1 MSVKLLNQDRIAEIF
16 FAKPFDEH
24 RLVFELTGP
33 SSNLFFIGADSRI
46 TAAYY
51 PVTPSEHSTRTM
63 LPGTS
68 YIPPQKKAFHFADE
82 NVPGVDE
89 GLSPNKAAAAFYERL
104 AGERLVA
111 AVRSEVR
118 SNIRKALI
126 RAERKREALASDLQ
140 TAERAEEF
148 KQAGDLILANLK
160 SLRTGMDHAELTGY
174 DGRTVIVKLD
184 PTRSPSKN
192 AEQQFKRFK
201 KAKAGQQII
210 AIRLHDASEDVSRLK
225 SLGDAA
231 EKTDDLPGLDSIR
244 SLLSS
249 CGFLKE
255 KSQAKVL
262 TSPAKKAPGFKT
274 VVYRGWEILVGT
286 SAAGNDHI
294 TTKVARPDDFW
305 LHAEG
310 LPGSH
315 VLVRNA
321 KKGDIPP
328 DVLMKA
334 AALAAFYSKGRHA
347 GKVPVTYTHARNV
360 KKPKGAKAGLVT
372 LLERKTVVVRPEGGM
387 SA

>member
-1 MSVKLLNQDRIAEIF
+1 VNQDRIAEICF
-16 FAKPFDEH
+16 SKPFNEY
-24 RLVFELTGP
+24 RLVFELTG
-33 SSNLFFIGADSRI
+33 SSANLFFIGADSRI
-46 TAAYY
+46 IAAYY
-51 PVTPSEHSTRTM
+51 PITPSEHAARTL
-63 LPGTS
+63 LPGGS
-68 YIPPQKKAFHFADE
+68 YIPPQKKAFHTPDR

-89 GLSPNKAAAAFYERL
+89 GLSPNKSAANFYERL

-111 AVRSEVR
+111 SLRSKIR
-118 SNIRKALI
+118 SCIGKALI
-126 RAERKREALASDLQ
+126 RAERKREALALDLQ
-140 TAERAEEF
+140 TAERADEF

-160 SLRTGMDHAELTGY
+160 GLRTGMDHAELTGY
-174 DGRTVIVKLD
+174 DGRTVFVKLD

-192 AEQQFKRFK
+192 AEIQFKKFK
-201 KAKAGQQII
+201 KAKAGQRII
-210 AIRLHDASEDVSRLK
+210 ATRLHDASEEVSRLK

-231 EKTDDLPGLDSIR
+231 EKAEDFSGLDSIH
-244 SLLSS
+244 SQLSS
-249 CGFLKE
+249 CGFLQE
-255 KSQAKVL
+255 KLEGKVL
-262 TSPAKKAPGFKT
+262 TSPAKKVSGFKT

-321 KKGDIPP
+321 KKGDMPP

-360 KKPKGAKAGLVT
+360 KKPKGAKPGLVT
-372 LLERKTVVVRPEGGM
+372 LSERKTVVVRPEGGM